1 MGFIEKLGAFVAD
14 FVRRIGSLILTRFDL
29 VEVRILTTG
38 LALAGLLGAWF
49 GYLVVADPRLYA
61 TLSSTAFLHLVGGRG
76 LGVVTCLSAGLSAWF
91 TVAYNFYLEIV
102 IVLIAYGV
110 VVLIMRNLIQPK
122 LLKATVRQAELAAQR
137 QRTRVKRYGAI
148 GLFVFV
154 MFPFMMTGPVTGA
167 IIGYLLNYRPRANF
181 AIVFAGTLASIVIY
195 TVAGD
200 RLLALMGRY
209 VDLDAVQTWGS
220 VIVGVLI
227 LVFAIYHVGT
237 VKRFL
242 DRHTDD

>member
-1 MGFIEKLGAFVAD
+1 MESLRKLGSFVAD
-14 FVRRIGSLILTRFDL
+14 FARRLGSLIVTRFDL
-29 VEVRILTTG
+29 VEVRILTIG
-38 LALAGLLGAWF
+38 LALAGLLGAWLA
-49 GYLVVADPRLYA
+49 YLVVADSRLYA
-61 TLSSTAFLHLVGGRG
+61 TLSSTVILHLVGGRG

-91 TVAYNFYLEIV
+91 TVVYNFYLEVV

-122 LLKATVRQAELAAQR
+122 LLKSTVRQAELAAQR

-154 MFPFMMTGPVTGA
+154 MFPFMMTGPVAGA

-181 AIVFAGTLASIVIY
+181 SIVFSGTLASIVIY

-209 VDLDAVQTWGS
+209 VDLEAVQTWGS

-242 DRHTDD
+242 DSHTDD